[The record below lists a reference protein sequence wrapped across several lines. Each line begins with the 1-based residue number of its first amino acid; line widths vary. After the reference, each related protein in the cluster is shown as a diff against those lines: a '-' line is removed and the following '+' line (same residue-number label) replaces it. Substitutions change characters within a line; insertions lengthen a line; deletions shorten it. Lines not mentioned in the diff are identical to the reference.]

1 MVVLTCSSRPVVTKR
16 CAPPAVDDMKRYADE
31 LKKDPDETGNGDDE
45 CKKDDGSE
53 KDADDD
59 VGRSKP
65 KQSEVSFG
73 WQIHFTTWEVIL
85 FAGKSVARVLKG
97 IATVIGHFILVLF
110 LLWGTGRTSSVRDL
124 LLVNTILGRH

>member
-1 MVVLTCSSRPVVTKR
+1 MEIVTLYKLLTVVVLTCSSRPVVTKR

-59 VGRSKP
+59 VGR
-65 KQSEVSFG
+65 
-73 WQIHFTTWEVIL
+73 
-85 FAGKSVARVLKG
+85 
-97 IATVIGHFILVLF
+97 
-110 LLWGTGRTSSVRDL
+110 
-124 LLVNTILGRH
+124 